1 MNFVNFDNSV
11 GGTTDNTSDT
21 GLREM
26 LDRTQHLQTIIDKRW
41 EKI

>member
-11 GGTTDNTSDT
+11 GGTTDNTSDP

-26 LDRTQHLQTIIDKRW
+26 LDRT
-41 EKI
+41 